1 MPQEEAPAE
10 PGGVATQVPGEP
22 GPGPEEEPVTTLT
35 AREMDVMSVLWDL
48 GSATVAEVSDQ
59 LDDDL
64 AYTTVLT
71 VLRILESKGLVGHER
86 EGRAH
91 RYHPL
96 LERREAGRSVLDRLR
111 EKVYSGSTEMLV
123 ANLVSDERLSAQTIR
138 RLRKLLDDR
147 LEKEERR

>member
-1 MPQEEAPAE
+1 MTA
-10 PGGVATQVPGEP
+10 
-22 GPGPEEEPVTTLT
+22 LT

-48 GSATVAEVSDQ
+48 GSATVNEVSAQ

-96 LERREAGRSVLDRLR
+96 LARREAGRSVLDRLR
-111 EKVYSGSTEMLV
+111 EKGL
-123 ANLVSDERLSAQTIR
+123 LRLHGDARGQPGFRRTAFREDHQAPAQAA
-138 RLRKLLDDR
+138 
-147 LEKEERR
+147 

>member
-1 MPQEEAPAE
+1 
-10 PGGVATQVPGEP
+10 
-22 GPGPEEEPVTTLT
+22 VTALT
-35 AREMDVMSVLWDL
+35 AREMDVMSVLWEL
-48 GSATVAEVSDQ
+48 GSATVAEVSAQ

-71 VLRILESKGLVGHER
+71 VLRILESKGLVGHEK

-96 LERREAGRSVLDRLR
+96 LARREAGRSVLDRLR

-123 ANLVSDERLSAQTIR
+123 ANLVSDKRLSAKTIR
-138 RLRKLLDDR
+138 RLRKLLDER
-147 LEKEERR
+147 LEKEERG

>member
-1 MPQEEAPAE
+1 MTA
-10 PGGVATQVPGEP
+10 
-22 GPGPEEEPVTTLT
+22 LT

-48 GSATVAEVSDQ
+48 GSGTVAEVVAR

-71 VLRILESKGLVGHER
+71 VLRILESKELVGHER

-96 LERREAGRSVLDRLR
+96 LARREAGQSVLDRLR

-123 ANLVSDERLSAQTIR
+123 ANLVSDERLSAKTIR
-138 RLRKLLDDR
+138 RLRKLLDER